1 MMQVYNIYAI
11 HTYYINVPIRSST
24 NQHRNTPL
32 NRLLFFILY
41 FFLSG
46 ASPATLR
53 NLHLLCSQKGKKK
66 KKKKNYKYF
75 KKLQNTDEGIGKK
88 KRSNV
93 KLQYCKWLSMC
104 RLIDFGQH
112 AQACR

>member
-1 MMQVYNIYAI
+1 MLHQQRWEIYI
-11 HTYYINVPIRSST
+11 CFVHKRE
-24 NQHRNTPL
+24 
-32 NRLLFFILY
+32 
-41 FFLSG
+41 
-46 ASPATLR
+46 
-53 NLHLLCSQKGKKK
+53 KKK